1 MHGPYK
7 AFIRKIVRLSTACL
21 FHRAA
26 LLKSDGVGVVVDGA
40 TVDDYRFT
48 QPCKVFTPEGA
59 IRSSGGVDV
68 SADNVH
74 GAQRLYGGVIRSPGR
89 SRAAEGTLFSRPSP
103 H

>member
-40 TVDDYRFT
+40 TVDDDRFT
-48 QPCKVFTPEGA
+48 QRCKAFTPQESISSSDGA
-59 IRSSGGVDV
+59 DV
-68 SADNVH
+68 SSDDVH
-74 GAQRLYGGVIRSPGR
+74 GTRRLYGGVIRSPG
-89 SRAAEGTLFSRPSP
+89 
-103 H
+103 